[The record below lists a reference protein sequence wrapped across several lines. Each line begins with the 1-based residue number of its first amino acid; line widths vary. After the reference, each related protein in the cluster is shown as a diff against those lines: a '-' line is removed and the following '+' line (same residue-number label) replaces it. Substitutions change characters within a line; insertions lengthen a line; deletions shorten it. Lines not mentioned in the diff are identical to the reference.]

1 LGYRGDGPGAG
12 VVAALFALC
21 SGPTGAMTT
30 PLNQAFAQHGGDML
44 RSIKLLCAVLLPLAI
59 AVTGPALAQGTTSQ
73 DPAQVVKPASTTPSV
88 KDLEGKDAFSSDS
101 QQLGKVTKANAAT
114 DGNVKDVEIQS
125 SGFFGFF
132 SKTYVVPAEKTS
144 IKGGRVEVSMTS
156 DQVKQLAK

>member
-1 LGYRGDGPGAG
+1 
-12 VVAALFALC
+12 
-21 SGPTGAMTT
+21 
-30 PLNQAFAQHGGDML
+30 ML
-44 RSIKLLCAVLLPLAI
+44 RPISLVRALLLSLAL
-59 AVTGPALAQGTTSQ
+59 AAAGPALAQTTTPQ
-73 DPAQVVKPASTTPSV
+73 QEPAQVVKPAPTTPSA
-88 KDLEGKDAFSSDS
+88 KEFEGKDAFSSDS

-132 SKTYVVPAEKTS
+132 SKTYVVPAEKAS

>member
-1 LGYRGDGPGAG
+1 
-12 VVAALFALC
+12 
-21 SGPTGAMTT
+21 
-30 PLNQAFAQHGGDML
+30 ML
-44 RSIKLLCAVLLPLAI
+44 RSISLFSALFLSLAYAASGAAV
-59 AVTGPALAQGTTSQ
+59 AQTSTAQ
-73 DPAQVVKPASTTPSV
+73 QEPAQVVKPVPTTPAA

-101 QQLGKVTKANAAT
+101 QQLGKVTKANPAS

-132 SKTYVVPAEKTS
+132 SKTYVVPADKTS